1 VIETKLG
8 QARLLTAMVDLEYL
22 FRSSD
27 GETCF
32 VTVAVNGHHETYP
45 IRSKAFRRW
54 LVGKFYAI
62 ESKPPGAQALQDAL
76 GAIEARAQFGGNLH
90 PVHVR
95 VAGDDET
102 IYLDLCDETWRVVEI
117 TADGW
122 RITEKQE
129 AVKFKRSRGMLPLP
143 LPVRGGSINDLRNFV
158 NLDNEEQWT
167 LLAAWLVAALRPTG
181 PYPVLALLGEQGTAK
196 STLQETFRALLD
208 PNVAPLRAEPRDVR
222 DVMIAAS
229 NGWCL
234 VFDNLSDIE
243 PWLSD
248 CLCRLSTG
256 GGFSTRTLFS
266 DDDEIIFA
274 ATRPIM
280 LNGIDSVIS
289 RADLFDRALIVE
301 LPRISDEKRRQRREY
316 WSAFEAAR
324 PALLGALLDT
334 VAVAL
339 SRHREIVLPSLPRMA
354 DFASW
359 AVAAE
364 PALGLP
370 AGGFLA
376 AYAGNQL
383 SAHGLALDA
392 SPIAPAVRQLAEQH
406 AHWKG
411 TAAELLEEL
420 DKIADD
426 ATRRA
431 RTWPTTPRFLASA
444 LRRAAPSLRA
454 IGVCVEFID
463 ERELGARRRQIRV
476 RRGAESSVPTVPHRS
491 CTGSG
496 TQTER
501 KDGSV
506 ERGGNALGAVGNAR
520 NDGNNES
527 RSRSNQSMLRP
538 ADDADEDAV

>member
-1 VIETKLG
+1 
-8 QARLLTAMVDLEYL
+8 MVDLEYL

-243 PWLSD
+243 PCAMLPV
-248 CLCRLSTG
+248 STAHPGDVRFDG
-256 GGFSTRTLFS
+256 GS
-266 DDDEIIFA
+266 
-274 ATRPIM
+274 
-280 LNGIDSVIS
+280 
-289 RADLFDRALIVE
+289 
-301 LPRISDEKRRQRREY
+301 
-316 WSAFEAAR
+316 
-324 PALLGALLDT
+324 
-334 VAVAL
+334 
-339 SRHREIVLPSLPRMA
+339 
-354 DFASW
+354 
-359 AVAAE
+359 
-364 PALGLP
+364 
-370 AGGFLA
+370 
-376 AYAGNQL
+376 
-383 SAHGLALDA
+383 HG
-392 SPIAPAVRQLAEQH
+392 R
-406 AHWKG
+406 
-411 TAAELLEEL
+411 
-420 DKIADD
+420 
-426 ATRRA
+426 
-431 RTWPTTPRFLASA
+431 
-444 LRRAAPSLRA
+444 
-454 IGVCVEFID
+454 
-463 ERELGARRRQIRV
+463 
-476 RRGAESSVPTVPHRS
+476 VPT
-491 CTGSG
+491 
-496 TQTER
+496 E
-501 KDGSV
+501 
-506 ERGGNALGAVGNAR
+506 GGRATCL
-520 NDGNNES
+520 
-527 RSRSNQSMLRP
+527 
-538 ADDADEDAV
+538 